1 LSDIFKYD
9 FRTAVRIGNGR
20 VPGKPRPTA
29 LPTTTHSRTT
39 KIFVD
44 FTKVFVHI
52 AAQQEHLA
60 HFAMPKHRLP
70 KPTDGELAILGVLWR
85 HGPRTVREIH
95 SEFNRTRQTGY
106 TTVLKMLQI
115 MAEKGL
121 VTRDET
127 RKTHVYEAALAQK
140 EAQRWFV
147 GDLLDRVFNGSAHRL
162 VLQALSAKK
171 ASPAELAEIRQ
182 LLDDMEKGRK

>member
-1 LSDIFKYD
+1 MIAYD
-9 FRTAVRIGNGR
+9 HR
-20 VPGKPRPTA
+20 
-29 LPTTTHSRTT
+29 RTT
-39 KIFVD
+39 NIFVD
-44 FTKVFVHI
+44 LTNVFMQS
-52 AAQQEHLA
+52 AANRNILPI
-60 HFAMPKHRLP
+60 FAMPKRTLP
-70 KPTDGELAILGVLWR
+70 KPTDGELAILSVLWR
-85 HGPRTVREIH
+85 HGPRTVREIYE
-95 SEFNRTRQTGY
+95 EFNKTRQTGY

-127 RKTHVYEAALAQK
+127 HRTHVYEAALAQK

>member
-1 LSDIFKYD
+1 
-9 FRTAVRIGNGR
+9 
-20 VPGKPRPTA
+20 
-29 LPTTTHSRTT
+29 
-39 KIFVD
+39 
-44 FTKVFVHI
+44 
-52 AAQQEHLA
+52 
-60 HFAMPKHRLP
+60 MPKRPLP
-70 KPTDGELAILGVLWR
+70 KPTDGELAILAVLWR
-85 HGPRTVREIH
+85 HGPRTVREVH
-95 SEFNRTRQTGY
+95 SEFSRTRQTGY

-127 RKTHVYEAALAQK
+127 RRTHIYHAALAQSD
-140 EAQRWFV
+140 AQRRFL

-182 LLDDMEKGRK
+182 LLDDMQKGRP

>member
-1 LSDIFKYD
+1 MAK
-9 FRTAVRIGNGR
+9 R
-20 VPGKPRPTA
+20 K
-29 LPTTTHSRTT
+29 
-39 KIFVD
+39 
-44 FTKVFVHI
+44 
-52 AAQQEHLA
+52 
-60 HFAMPKHRLP
+60 LP

-95 SEFNRTRQTGY
+95 SEFNRTRETGY

-127 RKTHVYEAALAQK
+127 QKTHVYQAALAQS
-140 EAQRWFV
+140 EAQRWFL

-162 VLQALSAKK
+162 VLQALSTKK
-171 ASPAELAEIRQ
+171 ASAAELAEIRK
-182 LLDDMEKGRK
+182 LLDDIEKERGGE

>member
-1 LSDIFKYD
+1 M
-9 FRTAVRIGNGR
+9 TQ
-20 VPGKPRPTA
+20 
-29 LPTTTHSRTT
+29 HRTT

-52 AAQQEHLA
+52 PAKQEHFA
-60 HFAMPKHRLP
+60 HFTMPKHQLP

-85 HGPRTVREIH
+85 HGPRTVREVY

-171 ASPAELAEIRQ
+171 ATPDELAEIRQ